1 MTTALVSTVS
11 TLIMPSPVGLIVLR
25 AGARG
30 LAAVHLVGAG
40 APPAAPAGDATPLL
54 LTARRQLEEYFAGA
68 RRSFD
73 VPLDPDGTA
82 FQREVWAALREIPY
96 GETWSYRR
104 VAVALGR
111 PTATRAVG
119 AANGQNPVAIIV
131 PCHRVIGADGS
142 LTGYAGGLA
151 IKRWLLA
158 HESGQRQLA

>member
-11 TLIMPSPVGLIVLR
+11 TLTMPSPVGPLVLC

-30 LAAVHLVGAG
+30 LAAVHLVGTG
-40 APPAAPAGDATPLL
+40 APPAGPEGDASPLL
-54 LTARRQLEEYFAGA
+54 LAARRELEEYFAGT
-68 RRSFD
+68 RRRFD
-73 VPLDPDGTA
+73 VPLDAGGTT

-158 HESGQRQLA
+158 HESGQRLLA